1 MTPAARPLWQRF
13 LIFLLPLMLANIL
26 QSMSGTINNIYVGQL
41 LGVESLAAV
50 SLFFPIMFFLIAF
63 VIGISAGAT
72 VLIGQAWG
80 AGEIDRVKEVIG
92 TTLTTTF
99 LAGIIVACL
108 GTIFIDRIMLVLGA
122 PLNILDD
129 AARYARVMLVGM
141 PVFFIFLIATSV
153 LRGVGDTVTPLYAL
167 TLSIVVGLTVTPAL
181 IQGWMG
187 LPQIGVSAAAVA
199 TILGST
205 ASLTFLVLYLR
216 LRGHPIAPDAV
227 LLRHLRVRMP
237 TLLTVLRIG
246 IPTAIQTAAASVAAI
261 VVVGLVNQFGS
272 DATAAYGAVNQ
283 VLNYVQFPAISIGIA
298 ASIFAAQAIGAGQ
311 SGRLPGI
318 TRTALLT
325 NLGLTG
331 GLIALAYA
339 FSRDLMALFIKN
351 PDVVDVAQTL
361 LHIVL
366 GSVVLFGASSILA
379 GVMRASGAVIMP
391 MLFSLGAI
399 LLVQLPT
406 AVLLSRTALGL
417 HGIWWGYVASFS
429 TMLALNAWYYLRVWK
444 RQPIQKL

>member
-1 MTPAARPLWQRF
+1 MTPASRPLWQRF

-26 QSMSGTINNIYVGQL
+26 QSLSGTINNIYVGQL
-41 LGVESLAAV
+41 LGVEALAAV
-50 SLFFPIMFFLIAF
+50 SVFFPIMFLLIAF
-63 VIGISAGAT
+63 VIGVSAGAT
-72 VLIGQAWG
+72 VLVGQAWG
-80 AGEIDRVKEVIG
+80 AGQVDRVKEVIG
-92 TTLTTTF
+92 TTLTTSF
-99 LAGIIVACL
+99 LAGITVALL
-108 GTIFIDRIMLVLGA
+108 GTLFIDRIMLVLGA
-122 PLNILDD
+122 PVNILDD
-129 AARYARVMLVGM
+129 AGRYARVMLLGM
-141 PVFFIFLIATSV
+141 PTFFIFLIATSV
-153 LRGVGDTVTPLYAL
+153 LRGVGDTVTPLFAL
-167 TLSIVVGLTVTPAL
+167 ALSIAVGLTVTPAL
-181 IQGWMG
+181 IQGWIG
-187 LPQIGVSAAAVA
+187 LPRIGVSAAAVA
-199 TILGST
+199 TILSSL
-205 ASLTFLVLYLR
+205 ASLAFLALYLR
-216 LRGHPIAPDAV
+216 ARRHPLAPDAV
-227 LLRHLRVRMP
+227 LLHHLRIRLP
-237 TLLTVLRIG
+237 TLLTVLRLG
-246 IPTAIQTAAASVAAI
+246 IPTAIQTAAASVAAV

-283 VLNYVQFPAISIGIA
+283 ILNYVQFPAISIGIA

-311 SGRLPGI
+311 TGRLPGI

-331 GLIALAYA
+331 GLIGLAYA
-339 FSRDLMALFIKN
+339 FSRDLMGLFISD

-429 TMLALNAWYYLRVWK
+429 TMLVLNAWYYLRVWNK
-444 RQPIQKL
+444 RPIRKL

>member
-1 MTPAARPLWQRF
+1 MTPAASPLWQRF
-13 LIFLLPLMLANIL
+13 LIFLLPLMLSNIL
-26 QSMSGTINNIYVGQL
+26 QSLSGTINNIFVGQL

-80 AGEIDRVKEVIG
+80 AGQIDRVKEVIG

-99 LAGIIVACL
+99 LAGILVAIL

-122 PLNILDD
+122 PVNILDD
-129 AARYARVMLVGM
+129 AARYARVMLLGM
-141 PVFFIFLIATSV
+141 PVFFAFLIATSV

-167 TLSIVVGLTVTPAL
+167 ALSIVIGLTVTPAL

-187 LPQIGVSAAAVA
+187 LPRIGVSAAALA

-205 ASLTFLVLYLR
+205 ASLAFLAVYLR
-216 LRGHPIAPDAV
+216 ARRHPVAPDAV
-227 LLRHLRVRMP
+227 LLHHLRIRLP

-261 VVVGLVNQFGS
+261 VVVGLVNRFGS

-311 SGRLPGI
+311 AGRLPGI
-318 TRTALLT
+318 TRTALMT
-325 NLGLTG
+325 NLCLTG

-339 FSRDLMALFIKN
+339 FSRDLMALFIRN

-379 GVMRASGAVIMP
+379 GVMRASGTVIMP

-399 LLVQLPT
+399 LLVQLPA

-417 HGIWWGYVASFS
+417 NGIWWGYVASFS

-444 RQPIQKL
+444 RQPIQTL

>member
-26 QSMSGTINNIYVGQL
+26 QSLSGTINNIFVGQL

-50 SLFFPIMFFLIAF
+50 SLFFPLMFFLIAF

-80 AGEIDRVKEVIG
+80 AGQINRVKEVIG

-99 LAGIIVACL
+99 IAGILVAVL
-108 GTIFIDRIMLVLGA
+108 GTIFVDRIMLVLGA
-122 PLNILDD
+122 PQNIMED

-141 PVFFIFLIATSV
+141 PVFFTFLIATSV

-167 TLSIVVGLTVTPAL
+167 LLSIVIGLTVTPAL
-181 IQGWMG
+181 IEGWMG
-187 LPQIGVSAAAVA
+187 LPQIGVSAAGVA
-199 TILGST
+199 TILGSAT
-205 ASLTFLVLYLR
+205 SLAFLALYLR
-216 LRGHPIAPDAV
+216 MRGHPIAPDAV
-227 LLRHLRVRMP
+227 LLHHLRIRLP
-237 TLLTVLRIG
+237 TLLTVMRIG

-311 SGRLPGI
+311 TGRLPGI
-318 TRTALLT
+318 TRTALVT

-331 GLIALAYA
+331 SLIALAYA
-339 FSRDLMALFIKN
+339 FSRDLMALFIKS
-351 PDVVDVAQTL
+351 PEVVDVAQTL
-361 LHIVL
+361 LHIVV

-379 GVMRASGAVIMP
+379 GVMRASGTVIMP

-417 HGIWWGYVASFS
+417 NGIWWGYVASFS
-429 TMLALNAWYYLRVWK
+429 TMLALNAWYYVRVWK